1 MTAYRFDLYV
11 GVYGGDDDDGS
22 DDGDDGGDGDGFDM
36 TFSGFPACSL
46 TRGRHRLWHGH
57 SPYIQ
62 GCHHLRYLHY
72 CFHHRNKRSI
82 MCQYNIILIYVQ
94 QIREEYPDRI
104 MNTFSVIPSPKV
116 SPMHANYKVHS
127 TPSLSVVLSYV
138 QCMPTRLHNA
148 PLQLI
153 PICCCSF
160 VMLVVANSS
169 GQRKALE
176 SAFKSRCFPI
186 PMCSRNQLTFTKWNS
201 VFPTY
206 LGQGSQNIHI
216 CQNRKE
222 TT

>member
-1 MTAYRFDLYV
+1 MVMIILV
-11 GVYGGDDDDGS
+11 IIKVIVI
-22 DDGDDGGDGDGFDM
+22 GDDGGDGDGFDI

-46 TRGRHRLWHGH
+46 TWWRHRLWHGH

-116 SPMHANYKVHS
+116 SPMHANYQVFC

-138 QCMPTRLHNA
+138 HCPMYANSTVHA
-148 PLQLI
+148 PRQFI

-169 GQRKALE
+169 GQRKTLE
-176 SAFKSRCFPI
+176 SAFKSRCFP
-186 PMCSRNQLTFTKWNS
+186 MCSRKQLTFTKWNS
-201 VFPTY
+201 VFPPYDKAVKT
-206 LGQGSQNIHI
+206 SIS
-216 CQNRKE
+216 